1 MLNDI
6 LAAIPW
12 GFLLAFTIVPVFFV
26 LLETSITKGFRAAMV
41 FDAGVVFGDLVF
53 ILIAYFSTNQIL
65 ERLKDDPALFIF
77 GGVIM
82 LTYGIISFIKEKKD
96 FLKKRDEEQVEE
108 DNIPKNN
115 YLGLFFKGFFLNFI
129 NIGVLAFGMGIII
142 VFGPKLNMET
152 DRIVLFIA
160 VIILTYFAVDI
171 LKIMVAKQLKSRLT
185 PNNIYKIK
193 RVISVILMI
202 FGSFLIVQGFF
213 PNEKK
218 MIEQQLGIGKTLE
231 NATNS
236 KYFFQD

>member
-12 GFLLAFTIVPVFFV
+12 GFLLAFTIGPVFFV

-41 FDAGVVFGDLVF
+41 FDAGVVFGDFVF

-65 ERLKDDPALFIF
+65 ERLKDDPGLFIF
-77 GGVIM
+77 GGGIM
-82 LTYGIISFIKEKKD
+82 LTYGIISFIKEKKN
-96 FLKKRDEEQVEE
+96 FLKKKDEEQVEE

-129 NIGVLAFGMGIII
+129 NIGVLAFWMGIII

-171 LKIMVAKQLKSRLT
+171 LKIMVAKQLKSKLT

-236 KYFFQD
+236 K

>member
-12 GFLLAFTIVPVFFV
+12 GFLLAFTIGPVFFV

-129 NIGVLAFGMGIII
+129 NIGVLAFWMGIII

-160 VIILTYFAVDI
+160 VIILTYFVVDI

-213 PNEKK
+213 PNEIK

-236 KYFFQD
+236 K